1 MVECFQNN
9 CLCKSDYFK
18 SGQKFLPENKQG
30 AVSVFAPAKGVSLK
44 ENVIEE
50 EDDTETVESEKESYF
65 AKGVVNVEFTILP
78 NNVCCLNY
86 DFAIESNFDE
96 Y

>member
-1 MVECFQNN
+1 M
-9 CLCKSDYFK
+9 
-18 SGQKFLPENKQG
+18 
-30 AVSVFAPAKGVSLK
+30 SLK

-50 EDDTETVESEKESYF
+50 EDDTETIESEKESYY

-86 DFAIESNFDE
+86 DFSIESNFDE